1 MTPDAPPPTIERLL
15 DGPIGSTGTLE
26 LLLLLRA
33 ASGRAQHVEELSSAI
48 GSPPSWTALQ
58 LEALEG
64 GRLVSRSAGDRG
76 WSYAPATPRLA
87 AAVDELAGV
96 WQRDRRSVTRWLLR
110 PRG

>member
-1 MTPDAPPPTIERLL
+1 MTPDPPPAIERLL
-15 DGPIGSTGTLE
+15 HGPIGSTGTVE

-33 ASGRAQHVEELSSAI
+33 GAGRPQQVEELSSAI

-58 LEALEG
+58 LEALEAGQLASRTANG
-64 GRLVSRSAGDRG
+64 GG

-87 AAVDELAGV
+87 SAVDELAGL